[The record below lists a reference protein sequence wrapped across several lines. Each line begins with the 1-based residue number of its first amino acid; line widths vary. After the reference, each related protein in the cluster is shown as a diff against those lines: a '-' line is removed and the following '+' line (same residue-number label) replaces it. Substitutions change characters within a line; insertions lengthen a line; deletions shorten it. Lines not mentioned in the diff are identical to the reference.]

1 MRFESIRG
9 QKRIR
14 QVGVS
19 SEKSN
24 GTEPSFFA
32 LTTKLNHRDETK
44 FSRTTEFSKKCGVRN
59 PRNNIL
65 LDQLTQDEDKETES

>member
-24 GTEPSFFA
+24 STEASFFA
-32 LTTKLNHRDETK
+32 LTTKLNRRDETK
-44 FSRTTEFSKKCGVRN
+44 SFLE
-59 PRNNIL
+59 L
-65 LDQLTQDEDKETES
+65 LNFQRSVELGTQGIIFY